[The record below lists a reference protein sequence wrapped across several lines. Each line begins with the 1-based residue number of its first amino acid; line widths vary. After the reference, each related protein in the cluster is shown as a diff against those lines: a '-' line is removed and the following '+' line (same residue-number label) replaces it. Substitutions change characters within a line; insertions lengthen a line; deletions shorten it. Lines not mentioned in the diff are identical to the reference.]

1 VKFAGASVSIA
12 ALLAL
17 AAHAAMAAED
27 ETAVPGTAPEAGT
40 VFALPQVEIVGTTP
54 VMGVGVAKEKVPA
67 NVQTVGKTQLERPGA
82 ATLGDVLNTAV
93 GSVSVN
99 EVTVN
104 PFQPDVSFRGFTASP
119 LLGVPQGIAIY
130 QNGVRVN
137 EPFGDTV
144 QWDAIP
150 EFAIDSVQVIP
161 GSNPVYGLNALGG
174 AIALQMK
181 SGFNFQGGS
190 AEAYGGSFARKQG
203 TFEYGVQS
211 GDLAAYIGG
220 TGFDEDGWRDD
231 SPSTV
236 GQMFSDLRYRG
247 EDAELGVSFGY
258 ADTNLRGVQPS
269 PVELLARDRAAFFTA
284 PDYTQN
290 KLMSLTTDGNYFV
303 SDDVSVQGNVYL
315 RRLISKG
322 LNSNQ
327 ADFQPCTA
335 DNTILCSDVGTAAE
349 AQISDVFDNPIPS
362 SVGGDGVNVTSTADT
377 LAVGGSLQTTVT
389 KDLLSLKNQFVAG
402 ASIDTGRVNYRN
414 EGNIGFLDANHVV
427 QTSGI
432 YIGGDEFNTKL
443 DTSTKYFGLYFS
455 DNLSL
460 TDALGMQVSGR
471 YNHARIKL
479 MDRFGTDLNG
489 EHSFNRF
496 NPALGFTYKL
506 SDEASAYVNYS
517 EANRAPTAVELSC
530 ADPTKPCRVPNA
542 FLADP
547 ALGQVVA
554 RSVEGGFRGRF
565 TALDGKAPVNWSV
578 AGFGTRNFDDI
589 IFVSTGAGTGGGF
602 FQNAGITQRLG
613 VEANLNGTVG
623 ELGWYVNYSYTEAT
637 FRSHLTVASPFNPLA
652 DANGDIHVE
661 PGDRIP
667 GIPLHTAKVG
677 ASYNVTKNWTV
688 ALESI
693 INSSQFLRGDEANL
707 LDPVSGYAVFNLYS
721 SYRLGD
727 TVEAFVRVN
736 NLFDTDYETFGTL
749 GDPTEVF
756 PAFSDPRFLSP
767 GAPIGAWAGL
777 RVKL

>member
-1 VKFAGASVSIA
+1 VI
-12 ALLAL
+12 AL
-17 AAHAAMAAED
+17 AVMTGAAGPAAAAD
-27 ETAVPGTAPEAGT
+27 PDQPAPATGAEPGT
-40 VFALPQVEIVGTTP
+40 VFTLPQVEIVGTTP
-54 VMGVGVAKEKVPA
+54 VMGVGVEKEKVPA
-67 NVQTVGKTQLERPGA
+67 NVQTIGKTQLERPGA
-82 ATLGDVLNTAV
+82 ATLGDILNSAV

-99 EVTVN
+99 QVTVN
-104 PFQPDVSFRGFTASP
+104 PFQPDVNFRGFTASA

-144 QWDAIP
+144 QWDVIP
-150 EFAIDSVQVIP
+150 DFAIQSAQVIP

-181 SGFNFQGGS
+181 NGFDFQGAE

-203 TFEYGVQS
+203 TFEYGARS

-220 TGFDEDGWRDD
+220 TGFDEDGWRDA

-236 GQMFSDLRYRG
+236 GQMFGDLRYRG

-258 ADTNLRGVQPS
+258 ADTNLHGVQPS
-269 PVELLARDRAAFFTA
+269 PVELLAQDRAAFFTA

-290 KLMSLTTDGNYFV
+290 KLVHLSADGNYFV
-303 SDDVSVQGNVYL
+303 NDYISVQGNVYL
-315 RRLISKG
+315 RRLITKG

-327 ADFQPCTA
+327 ADFADCTGLGGPPG
-335 DNTILCSDVGTAAE
+335 TLCSDAGTPAE
-349 AQISDVFDNPIPS
+349 TQITDVFGNPIPTS
-362 SVGGDGVNVTSTADT
+362 AGGSGVNVTSTADT
-377 LAVGGSLQTTVT
+377 LATGGSLQTTVT
-389 KDLLSLKNQFVAG
+389 KDLLSLKNQLVAG

-414 EGNIGFLDANHVV
+414 EGNIGFLDANRVV
-427 QTSGI
+427 QPVGI
-432 YIGGDEFNTKL
+432 YVGGDEFNTKL

-489 EHSFNRF
+489 EHSFDRF

-506 SDEASAYVNYS
+506 TDEASAYVNYS

-565 TALDGKAPVNWSV
+565 TALDGEAPVNWSV
-578 AGFGTRNFDDI
+578 SGFGTRNFNDI

-613 VEANLNGTVG
+613 LEANLNGTIG
-623 ELGWYVNYSYTEAT
+623 QLGWYVNYSYTEAT
-637 FRSHLTVASPFNPLA
+637 FRSHLTVASPFNPMA
-652 DANGDIHVE
+652 DANGDIHVQ

-667 GIPLHTAKVG
+667 GIPLHSAKVG
-677 ASYNVTKNWTV
+677 VRYDVTKNWDI

-693 INSSQFLRGDEANL
+693 ISSSQYLRGDEANL
-707 LDPVSGYAVFNLYS
+707 LDPVSGYAIFNLYS
-721 SYRLGD
+721 SYRLGKN
-727 TVEAFVRVN
+727 VEAFVRVN
-736 NLFDTDYETFGTL
+736 NLFDTNYETFGTL
-749 GDPTEVF
+749 GDPSEVL
-756 PAFSDPRFLSP
+756 PGLTNPRFLSP